1 MARGYT
7 GGIGGG
13 AVLGRGVGGD
23 PDGVVLVEPLADA
36 TVHANVEA
44 GVLGLARL
52 GDTPSWGVAGRGC
65 AGGVGGMG

>member
-1 MARGYT
+1 M
-7 GGIGGG
+7 GGG
-13 AVLGRGVGGD
+13 PG
-23 PDGVVLVEPLADA
+23 GVVLVEPLADA